1 MSQFDEIYK
10 ALYGT
15 NPPQPKPQPPAS
27 LLNFLRP
34 AQPKP
39 QSILADALVKAKSV
53 DNRLPIYTQP
63 QKFVP
68 QAPALPIF
76 LRKPRVFVSFDYEND
91 KHYKFLLSAWNK
103 NSRFQFTFQDKSSQE
118 VNTDNVG
125 RVKAVLTQKI
135 KDATYVLVIAGQ
147 YATQRHRD
155 AAAIGCTNWIN
166 YEIQQAK
173 LYKRKLVVVRLQP
186 NYLLPDQCSD
196 AKGLLVEGYNQANI
210 MRALAQL
217 KDMK

>member
-1 MSQFDEIYK
+1 MNPYNQRDELAKLI
-10 ALYGT
+10 AEMQQRI
-15 NPPQPKPQPPAS
+15 NPPQPKS
-27 LLNFLRP
+27 
-34 AQPKP
+34 
-39 QSILADALVKAKSV
+39 QSILADALAKAKPA
-53 DNRLPIYTQP
+53 NNGLPIFTQP
-63 QKFVP
+63 QKVVP
-68 QAPALPIF
+68 QAPVLPIF

-118 VNTDNVG
+118 VNTNDVG

-135 KDATYVLVIAGQ
+135 KDATYVLVIVGQ

-155 AAAIGCTNWIN
+155 AVAIGCTNWIN

-186 NYLLPDQCSD
+186 NYPLPDQCSD
-196 AKGLLVEGYNQANI
+196 AKGLLVEGYSQPNI

-217 KDMK
+217 KEMK

>member
-1 MSQFDEIYK
+1 MNPYNQRDELAKLI
-10 ALYGT
+10 AEMQQRI
-15 NPPQPKPQPPAS
+15 NPP
-27 LLNFLRP
+27 
-34 AQPKP
+34 QPKP
-39 QSILADALVKAKSV
+39 QSILADALAKAKPA
-53 DNRLPIYTQP
+53 NNGLPIFTQP
-63 QKFVP
+63 QKVVP
-68 QAPALPIF
+68 QAPVLPIF

-118 VNTDNVG
+118 VNTNDVG

-135 KDATYVLVIAGQ
+135 KDATYVLVIVGQ
-147 YATQRHRD
+147 YATQRHTD
-155 AAAIGCTNWIN
+155 TIAIGCTNWIN

-186 NYLLPDQCSD
+186 NYPLPDQCSD
-196 AKGLLVEGYNQANI
+196 AKGLLVEGYSQPNI

-217 KDMK
+217 KEMK